1 MGRRFLQWSGLGVA
15 AALAFGP
22 QPATA
27 GERETAAVQIHHRGP
42 SVQSVALVNRSE
54 DRGLRIENG
63 GRFQSREVK
72 VESRTAAGGQRTEVE
87 RRRTEV
93 GVGNTGHGEFSFV
106 PVTPLR
112 PEVRDHRTEVGTSK
126 QGPSTSPRERK
137 SITFFRLDPKLGD
150 VSVQPVVGGVNGA
163 QLSVGF

>member
-1 MGRRFLQWSGLGVA
+1 MARRFVCSLGVA
-15 AALAFGP
+15 AALAFVG

-27 GERETAAVQIHHRGP
+27 GERETAAIQVHHRGP

-93 GVGNTGHGEFSFV
+93 GVGTTGTARF
-106 PVTPLR
+106 LL
-112 PEVRDHRTEVGTSK
+112 VR
-126 QGPSTSPRERK
+126 
-137 SITFFRLDPKLGD
+137 
-150 VSVQPVVGGVNGA
+150 
-163 QLSVGF
+163 